1 MANNSRLARLFD
13 LVPFIFKHQGIS
25 ITELAEKF
33 QISVE
38 QLEKDLWLLY
48 MCGLPGQTP
57 LELMEFEFEDGYVSV
72 RNADELKSPR
82 SLTQIELASLVI
94 GLEILSSQGIAGAAQ
109 LKSKLASKLATEIS
123 YQPAKSDL
131 YLPEISQA
139 IQQNKVL
146 SIVYN
151 GKAREV
157 IPFETYTEDRNSYLR
172 AFCKSAKERRTFKIS
187 RIESLI
193 ITDSQELAPN
203 LVPSNE
209 TPNST
214 QITTHREKRLVR
226 EVLGNSE
233 RIDYFSGDWL
243 ISETMALAGAV
254 ELMDSHL
261 RAQILARVKAS
272 QALYLE

>member
-1 MANNSRLARLFD
+1 MANSRLARLFD
-13 LVPFIFKHQGIS
+13 LVPFIVKHQGIP
-25 ITELAEKF
+25 IAELAEKF

-72 RNADELKSPR
+72 RNADELKAPR

-94 GLEILSSQGIAGAAQ
+94 GLEILISQGISGAEQ
-109 LKSKLASKLATEIS
+109 LKNKLASKLSTEIS

-131 YLPEISQA
+131 YLPEIAQA
-139 IQQNKVL
+139 IQQNRVL
-146 SIVYN
+146 SIIYN

-157 IPFETYTEDRNSYLR
+157 IPFETYTEDRTSYLR
-172 AFCKSAKERRTFKIS
+172 AFCKSAEDRRTFKIS
-187 RIESLI
+187 KIESLK
-193 ITDSQELAPN
+193 ITDNQELAPN

-209 TPNST
+209 TPK
-214 QITTHREKRLVR
+214 TTKIATHKEKRLVR
-226 EVLGNSE
+226 EALGNSE
-233 RIDYFSGDWL
+233 QIDYFSVEWL

-254 ELMDSHL
+254 ELEDPQL

-272 QALYLE
+272 QSLYLE

>member
-1 MANNSRLARLFD
+1 MANSRLARLFD
-13 LVPFIFKHQGIS
+13 LVPFIVKHQGIP
-25 ITELAEKF
+25 IAELAEKF

-72 RNADELKSPR
+72 RNADELKAPR

-94 GLEILSSQGIAGAAQ
+94 GLEILISQGISGAEQ
-109 LKSKLASKLATEIS
+109 LKNKLASKLSTEIS

-131 YLPEISQA
+131 YLPEIAQA
-139 IQQNKVL
+139 IQQNRVL
-146 SIVYN
+146 SIIYN

-157 IPFETYTEDRNSYLR
+157 IPFETYTEDRTSYLR
-172 AFCKSAKERRTFKIS
+172 AFCKSAEDRRTFKIS
-187 RIESLI
+187 KIESLK
-193 ITDSQELAPN
+193 ITDNQELAPN

-209 TPNST
+209 TPK
-214 QITTHREKRLVR
+214 TTKIATHKEKRLVR
-226 EVLGNSE
+226 EALGNSE
-233 RIDYFSGDWL
+233 QIDYLSVEWL

-254 ELMDSHL
+254 ELEDPQL

-272 QALYLE
+272 QSLYLE

>member
-1 MANNSRLARLFD
+1 MANSRLARLFD
-13 LVPFIFKHQGIS
+13 LVPFIVKHQGIP
-25 ITELAEKF
+25 IAELAEKF

-72 RNADELKSPR
+72 RNADELKAPR

-94 GLEILSSQGIAGAAQ
+94 GLEILISQGISGAEQ
-109 LKSKLASKLATEIS
+109 LKNKLASKLSTEIS

-146 SIVYN
+146 SIIYN

-157 IPFETYTEDRNSYLR
+157 IPFETYTEDRTSYLR
-172 AFCKSAKERRTFKIS
+172 AFCKSAEDRRTFKIS
-187 RIESLI
+187 KIESLK
-193 ITDSQELAPN
+193 ITDNQELAPN

-209 TPNST
+209 TPK
-214 QITTHREKRLVR
+214 TTKIATHKEKRLVR

-233 RIDYFSGDWL
+233 QIDYFSVEWL
-243 ISETMALAGAV
+243 ISETMAFAGAV
-254 ELMDSHL
+254 ELEDPQL

-272 QALYLE
+272 QSLYLE

>member
-1 MANNSRLARLFD
+1 MANSRLARLFD
-13 LVPFIFKHQGIS
+13 LVPFIVKHQGIP
-25 ITELAEKF
+25 IAELAEKF

-82 SLTQIELASLVI
+82 SLTQIELASLLI
-94 GLEILSSQGIAGAAQ
+94 GLEILISQGISGAEQ
-109 LKSKLASKLATEIS
+109 LKNKLASKLSTEIS

-146 SIVYN
+146 SIIYN

-157 IPFETYTEDRNSYLR
+157 IPFETYTEDRTSYLR
-172 AFCKSAKERRTFKIS
+172 AFCKSAEDRRTFKIS
-187 RIESLI
+187 KIESLK
-193 ITDSQELAPN
+193 ITDNQELAPN

-209 TPNST
+209 TPK
-214 QITTHREKRLVR
+214 TTKIATHKEKRLVR
-226 EVLGNSE
+226 EALGNSE
-233 RIDYFSGDWL
+233 QIDYFSVEWL

-254 ELMDSHL
+254 ELEDPQL

-272 QALYLE
+272 QSLYLE

>member
-1 MANNSRLARLFD
+1 MANSRLARLFD
-13 LVPFIFKHQGIS
+13 LVPFIVKHQGIP
-25 ITELAEKF
+25 IAELAEKF

-72 RNADELKSPR
+72 RNADELKAPR

-94 GLEILSSQGIAGAAQ
+94 GLEILASQGISGAEQ
-109 LKSKLASKLATEIS
+109 LKNKLASKLSTEIS

-131 YLPEISQA
+131 YLPEIAQA

-146 SIVYN
+146 SIIYN

-157 IPFETYTEDRNSYLR
+157 IPFETYTEDRTSYLR
-172 AFCKSAKERRTFKIS
+172 AFCKSAEDRRTFKIS
-187 RIESLI
+187 KIESLK
-193 ITDSQELAPN
+193 ITDNQELAPN

-209 TPNST
+209 TPK
-214 QITTHREKRLVR
+214 TTKIATHKEKRLVR
-226 EVLGNSE
+226 EALGNSE
-233 RIDYFSGDWL
+233 QIDYFSVEWI

-254 ELMDSHL
+254 ELEDPQL

-272 QALYLE
+272 QSLYLE

>member
-1 MANNSRLARLFD
+1 MANSRLARLFD
-13 LVPFIFKHQGIS
+13 LVPFIVKHQGIP
-25 ITELAEKF
+25 IAELAEKF

-94 GLEILSSQGIAGAAQ
+94 GLEILISQGISGAEQ
-109 LKSKLASKLATEIS
+109 LKNKLASKLSTEIS

-131 YLPEISQA
+131 YLPEIAQA

-146 SIVYN
+146 SIIYS

-157 IPFETYTEDRNSYLR
+157 IPFETYTEDRTSYLR
-172 AFCKSAKERRTFKIS
+172 AFCKSAEDRRTFKIS
-187 RIESLI
+187 KIESLK
-193 ITDSQELAPN
+193 ITDNQELAPN

-209 TPNST
+209 TPK
-214 QITTHREKRLVR
+214 TTKIATHKEKRLVR
-226 EVLGNSE
+226 EALGNSE
-233 RIDYFSGDWL
+233 QIDYFSVEWL

-254 ELMDSHL
+254 ELEDPQL

-272 QALYLE
+272 QSLYLE

>member
-1 MANNSRLARLFD
+1 MANSRLARLFD
-13 LVPFIFKHQGIS
+13 LVPFIVKHQGIP
-25 ITELAEKF
+25 IAELAEKF

-72 RNADELKSPR
+72 RNADELKAPR

-94 GLEILSSQGIAGAAQ
+94 GLEILISQGISGAEQ
-109 LKSKLASKLATEIS
+109 LKNKLASKLSTEIS

-131 YLPEISQA
+131 YLPEIAQA

-146 SIVYN
+146 SITYN

-157 IPFETYTEDRNSYLR
+157 IPFETYTEDRTSYLR
-172 AFCKSAKERRTFKIS
+172 AFCKSAEDRRTFKIS
-187 RIESLI
+187 KIESLK
-193 ITDSQELAPN
+193 ITDNQELAPN

-209 TPNST
+209 TPK
-214 QITTHREKRLVR
+214 TTKIATHKEKRLVR
-226 EVLGNSE
+226 EALGNSE
-233 RIDYFSGDWL
+233 QIDYFSVEWL

-254 ELMDSHL
+254 ELEDPQL

-272 QALYLE
+272 QSLYLE

>member
-1 MANNSRLARLFD
+1 MANSRLARLFD
-13 LVPFIFKHQGIS
+13 LVPFIVKHQGIP
-25 ITELAEKF
+25 IKELAEKF

-72 RNADELKSPR
+72 RNADELKAPR

-94 GLEILSSQGIAGAAQ
+94 GLEILVSQGISGAEQ
-109 LKSKLASKLATEIS
+109 LKNKLASKLSTEIS

-131 YLPEISQA
+131 YLPEIAQA
-139 IQQNKVL
+139 IQQNRVL
-146 SIVYN
+146 SIIYN

-157 IPFETYTEDRNSYLR
+157 IPFETYTEDRTSYLR
-172 AFCKSAKERRTFKIS
+172 AFCKSAEDRRTFKIS
-187 RIESLI
+187 KIESLK
-193 ITDSQELAPN
+193 ITDNQELAPN

-209 TPNST
+209 TPK
-214 QITTHREKRLVR
+214 TTKIATHKEKRLVR
-226 EVLGNSE
+226 EALGNSE
-233 RIDYFSGDWL
+233 QIDYFSVEWL

-254 ELMDSHL
+254 ELEDPQL

-272 QALYLE
+272 QSLYLE

>member
-1 MANNSRLARLFD
+1 MANSRLARLFD
-13 LVPFIFKHQGIS
+13 LVPFIVKHQGIP
-25 ITELAEKF
+25 IAELAEKF

-72 RNADELKSPR
+72 RNADELKAPR

-94 GLEILSSQGIAGAAQ
+94 GLEILISQGISGAEQ
-109 LKSKLASKLATEIS
+109 LKNKLASKLSTEIS

-146 SIVYN
+146 SIIYN

-157 IPFETYTEDRNSYLR
+157 IPFETYTEDRTSYLR
-172 AFCKSAKERRTFKIS
+172 AFCKSAEDRRTFKIS
-187 RIESLI
+187 KIESLK
-193 ITDSQELAPN
+193 ITDNQELAPN

-209 TPNST
+209 TPK
-214 QITTHREKRLVR
+214 TTKIATHKEKRLVR
-226 EVLGNSE
+226 EALGNSE
-233 RIDYFSGDWL
+233 QIDYFSVEWI

-254 ELMDSHL
+254 ELEDPQL

-272 QALYLE
+272 QSLYLE

>member
-1 MANNSRLARLFD
+1 MANSRLARLFD
-13 LVPFIFKHQGIS
+13 LVPFIVKHQGIP
-25 ITELAEKF
+25 IAELAEKF

-94 GLEILSSQGIAGAAQ
+94 GLEILISQGISGAEQ
-109 LKSKLASKLATEIS
+109 LKNKLASKLSTEIS

-146 SIVYN
+146 SIIYN

-157 IPFETYTEDRNSYLR
+157 IPFETYTEDRTSYLR
-172 AFCKSAKERRTFKIS
+172 AFCKSAEDRRTFKIS
-187 RIESLI
+187 KIESLK
-193 ITDSQELAPN
+193 ITDNQELAPN

-209 TPNST
+209 TPK
-214 QITTHREKRLVR
+214 TTKIATHKEKRLVR
-226 EVLGNSE
+226 EALGNSE
-233 RIDYFSGDWL
+233 QIDYFSVEWI

-254 ELMDSHL
+254 ELEDPQL

-272 QALYLE
+272 QSLYLE

>member
-1 MANNSRLARLFD
+1 MANSRLARLFD
-13 LVPFIFKHQGIS
+13 LVPFIVKHQGIP
-25 ITELAEKF
+25 IAELAEKF

-57 LELMEFEFEDGYVSV
+57 LELMEFEFVDGYVSV
-72 RNADELKSPR
+72 RNADELKAPR

-94 GLEILSSQGIAGAAQ
+94 GLEILVSQGISGAEQ
-109 LKSKLASKLATEIS
+109 LKNKLAFKLSTEIS

-131 YLPEISQA
+131 YLPEIAQA

-146 SIVYN
+146 SIIYN

-157 IPFETYTEDRNSYLR
+157 IPFETYTEDRTSYLR
-172 AFCKSAKERRTFKIS
+172 AFCKSAEDRRTFKIS
-187 RIESLI
+187 KIESLK
-193 ITDSQELAPN
+193 ITDNQELAPN

-209 TPNST
+209 TPK
-214 QITTHREKRLVR
+214 TTKIATHKEKRLVR
-226 EVLGNSE
+226 EALGNSE
-233 RIDYFSGDWL
+233 QIDYFSVEWI

-254 ELMDSHL
+254 ELEDPQL

-272 QALYLE
+272 QSLYLE

>member
-1 MANNSRLARLFD
+1 MANSRLARLFD
-13 LVPFIFKHQGIS
+13 LVPFIVKHQGIP
-25 ITELAEKF
+25 IAELAEKF

-72 RNADELKSPR
+72 RNADELKAPR

-94 GLEILSSQGIAGAAQ
+94 GLEILISQGISGAEQ
-109 LKSKLASKLATEIS
+109 LKNKLASKLSTEIS

-139 IQQNKVL
+139 IQQNRVL
-146 SIVYN
+146 SIIYN

-157 IPFETYTEDRNSYLR
+157 IPFETYTEDRTSYLR
-172 AFCKSAKERRTFKIS
+172 AFCKSAEDRRTFKIS
-187 RIESLI
+187 KIESLK
-193 ITDSQELAPN
+193 ITDNQELAPN

-209 TPNST
+209 TPK
-214 QITTHREKRLVR
+214 TTKIATHKEKRLVR
-226 EVLGNSE
+226 EALGNSE
-233 RIDYFSGDWL
+233 QIDYFSVEWL

-254 ELMDSHL
+254 ELEDPQL

-272 QALYLE
+272 QSLYLE

>member
-1 MANNSRLARLFD
+1 MANSRLARLFD
-13 LVPFIFKHQGIS
+13 LVPFIVKHQGIP
-25 ITELAEKF
+25 IAELAEKF

-72 RNADELKSPR
+72 RNADELKAPR

-94 GLEILSSQGIAGAAQ
+94 GLEILISQGISGAEQ
-109 LKSKLASKLATEIS
+109 LKNKLASQLSTEIS

-131 YLPEISQA
+131 YLPEIAQA

-146 SIVYN
+146 SIIYN

-157 IPFETYTEDRNSYLR
+157 IPFETYTEDRTSYLR
-172 AFCKSAKERRTFKIS
+172 AFCKSAEDRRTFKIS
-187 RIESLI
+187 KIESLK
-193 ITDSQELAPN
+193 ITDNQELAPN

-209 TPNST
+209 TPK
-214 QITTHREKRLVR
+214 TTKIATHKEKRLVR
-226 EVLGNSE
+226 EALGNSE
-233 RIDYFSGDWL
+233 QIDYFSVEWL

-254 ELMDSHL
+254 ELEDPQL

-272 QALYLE
+272 QSLYLE

>member
-1 MANNSRLARLFD
+1 MANSRLARLFD
-13 LVPFIFKHQGIS
+13 LVPFIVKHQGIP
-25 ITELAEKF
+25 IAELAEKF

-72 RNADELKSPR
+72 RNADELKAPR

-94 GLEILSSQGIAGAAQ
+94 GLEILISQGISGAEQ
-109 LKSKLASKLATEIS
+109 LKNKLASKLSTEIS

-146 SIVYN
+146 SIIYN

-157 IPFETYTEDRNSYLR
+157 IPFETYTEDRTSYLR
-172 AFCKSAKERRTFKIS
+172 AFCKSAEDRRTFKIS
-187 RIESLI
+187 KIESLK
-193 ITDSQELAPN
+193 ITDNQELAPN

-209 TPNST
+209 TPK
-214 QITTHREKRLVR
+214 TTKIATHKEKRLVR

-233 RIDYFSGDWL
+233 QIDYFSVEWL

-254 ELMDSHL
+254 ELEDPQL

-272 QALYLE
+272 QSLYLE